1 MSLRRRVTITAFS
14 ALLVGTSLTGVA
26 SAAAPG
32 EETLSAPVTAASGF
46 NCESPYIRDTENYNG
61 YTAGYSWAWNVE
73 VGINY
78 NGSQYHDRVKEIQC
92 LVNNLWGYDAGA
104 EDGIFGPATETAI
117 KAFQKDVGLASD
129 GIVGPNTWR
138 VLRIGYQK

>member
-1 MSLRRRVTITAFS
+1 MSLRRRATTIAFS

-26 SAAAPG
+26 SASVPG
-32 EETLSAPVTAASGF
+32 EETLAAPATAASGF

-78 NGSQYHDRVKEIQC
+78 NNSQYHDRVKEIQC